1 VGRPERAIDPAAGP
15 VEQFACELR
24 KLREEAGGPTY
35 RQLAARSHYS
45 TTVLSRAA
53 GGQELPSLTVA
64 LAFVEACGGDP
75 VAWEQR
81 WTRARDARDTAAVNV
96 AALNADVVDI
106 GPVNAAA
113 IGSADSCLTNVPPP
127 RGPRRVLARSRRV
140 LARPR
145 QLLARPRYAVP
156 ALVLVLLVGAG
167 GATAVE
173 MQPGAAP
180 SHDPSWTTDNQNGG
194 DIAEPSSPEPM
205 DGDDPRAR
213 DCYPD
218 AVTLQ
223 SVPIYLPGLKKPFGT
238 LRLRHSA
245 HCGTD
250 WASAYYS
257 NPNLYTITLIAFRPA
272 DGAEFR
278 FSWSNNTPPG
288 SYGNMLSTGAGC
300 VWVQATVAAPFGT
313 SRPVRTACLR

>member
-1 VGRPERAIDPAAGP
+1 
-15 VEQFACELR
+15 
-24 KLREEAGGPTY
+24 LREEAGGPTY
-35 RQLAARSHYS
+35 RQLSARSHYS

-64 LAFVEACGGDP
+64 LAFAEACGGDR
-75 VAWEQR
+75 AEWERR
-81 WTRARDARDTAAVNV
+81 WIRARDARDAAV
-96 AALNADVVDI
+96 
-106 GPVNAAA
+106 VNAAGLDTDVVSIGTVNTAA
-113 IGSADSCLTNVPPP
+113 IGPEDSCLTSPPPP
-127 RGPRRVLARSRRV
+127 RGPRWPLARQ
-140 LARPR
+140 R

-167 GATAVE
+167 SAAAVE
-173 MQPGAAP
+173 MKPGAAP
-180 SHDPSWTTDNQNGG
+180 GHDPTWTTDTQNGG
-194 DIAEPSSPEPM
+194 DVAEPSSPEPM

-223 SVPIYLPGLKKPFGT
+223 SIPIYLPGVKKPFGT

-257 NPNLYTITLIAFRPA
+257 NSNLYTITLIAFRPA
-272 DGAEFR
+272 DGAELR

-288 SYGNMLSTGAGC
+288 SYSNMLSTGAGC
-300 VWVQATVAAPFGT
+300 VWVQVTVAAPFGT